1 MHAVG
6 GVDAPARR
14 LQHPLA
20 EHHPRAVEALLAGL
34 EHEHDV
40 ALEPVAVACEQP
52 GRPDQRRRVQVVPAG
67 VHRAVRRGEVKAG
80 LLVDGQR
87 VHVAAD
93 QDRTGVAVVA
103 SPAAQHADDRRG
115 PGSGRDLE
123 AEAVEL
129 GEHPLLGVRQL
140 EADLRVAVQR
150 LPQLDEVSLDRGG
163 IVAE

>member
-1 MHAVG
+1 MHAEG

-20 EHHPRAVEALLAGL
+20 EHHARAVEALLAGL

-40 ALEPVAVACEQP
+40 ALEPVAVPGEQP
-52 GRPDQRRRVQVVPAG
+52 GRPDERRRVQVVPAG

-115 PGSGRDLE
+115 LGSGRDLE

-129 GEHPLLGVRQL
+129 GEHPLLGVRQR
-140 EADLRVAVQR
+140 EADFRVAVQR